1 MSLRAM
7 ENAADKPHGGGHG
20 HHHGVAQP
28 LSPQFEDIDQQNE
41 SYIVGM
47 WSFLVTEIMFFGAL
61 FLAYSVYRTLYFSTY
76 LDAHQ
81 FLDPVLGTINTGVL
95 LFSSYTMVLAV
106 WAAQEGKKGLQILC
120 LAVTIACAFAFMGIK
135 YIEYSKKINEGLLPG
150 KLWNYEKALAEH
162 AKEKGHAPGG
172 ASHGATTGPSAG
184 EGKAGAAAESG
195 HAGDGHGAGHEA
207 GHGEGEASPA
217 TFDYKPKEGLNALS
231 ANPADAIVGH
241 AVIPTDAAKG
251 ELRSRRAQLF
261 FSIYFT
267 MTGLHGVHVVVGI
280 LMMSVLI
287 WMRLQ
292 DHIAVRDYMPT
303 ELIGLYWHFVD
314 IVWIFLFPLMY
325 LIS

>member
-1 MSLRAM
+1 MSLRTIQ
-7 ENAADKPHGGGHG
+7 NAGDQPHGGGHD

-61 FLAYSVYRTLYFSTY
+61 FLAYSIYRTLYFSTY

-81 FLDPVLGTINTGVL
+81 FLDWKLGGLNTLVL
-95 LFSSYTMVLAV
+95 LLSSYTMVLAV
-106 WAAQEGKKGLQILC
+106 WAAQQGKKAMQIIC
-120 LAVTIACAFAFMGIK
+120 ITITIACAFAFMGVK
-135 YIEYSKKINEGLLPG
+135 YVEYSKKINEGLLPG
-150 KLWNYEKALAEH
+150 KFWNYEKALAEH
-162 AKEKGHAPGG
+162 ARESGHAPESAGPAAAG
-172 ASHGATTGPSAG
+172 APHAG
-184 EGKAGAAAESG
+184 EGHAGAAAEGTHSE
-195 HAGDGHGAGHEA
+195 GHE
-207 GHGEGEASPA
+207 EALP
-217 TFDYKPKEGLNALS
+217 
-231 ANPADAIVGH
+231 NPAEHDFKPRTGWNTMA
-241 AVIPTDAAKG
+241 AIPTESLATTKISEDAAKG

-267 MTGLHGVHVVVGI
+267 MTGLHGVHVLVGI
-280 LMMSVLI
+280 LMMSILI
-287 WMRLQ
+287 WMRFK